1 MKRILSLTLI
11 VMIGF
16 IVFTSATP
24 KKKKKKKA
32 FKGRITYVISY
43 EGDALTPMQKSQLP
57 TTLTVKVLGT
67 MSHTEIVN
75 GPAII
80 TMIERPDEHVEI
92 TMVEF
97 MDKKAG
103 VTTYDSTVVDTTFL
117 YNTEIEYSDDTKE
130 IAGYTC
136 KKAVVTFTLKKQED
150 DSEDQTLVVYYCPEL
165 GGAELNVASEYEGIP
180 GRLLEFYKVT
190 PGLISKVVA
199 SEIKKGG
206 VNELVDF
213 YFNADFK
220 EFNTQEELM
229 EYIQGQ

>member
-1 MKRILSLTLI
+1 MKRVLSLSLVVI
-11 VMIGF
+11 LGLVM
-16 IVFTSATP
+16 FTSATP

-32 FKGRITYVISY
+32 FKGKITYAITY

-57 TTLTVKVLGT
+57 TTITMKVLGT
-67 MSHTEIVN
+67 MTHTEIIN

-80 TMIERPDEHVEI
+80 TMIERPEEHVKI

-103 VTTYDSTVVDTTFL
+103 ITEIDTATVDTTSQFT
-117 YNTEIEYSDDTKE
+117 TEIEYTEDTKD
-130 IAGYTC
+130 IADYTC
-136 KKAVVTFTLKKQED
+136 KKAVVTFTPKEGV
-150 DSEDQTLVVYYCPEL
+150 EAEEQTLAIYYCPEL
-165 GGAELNVASEYEGIP
+165 GGAELNTDGPYKGVP
-180 GRLLEFYKVT
+180 GRILEFYQVT
-190 PGLISKVVA
+190 PGMISKMVA
-199 SEIKKGG
+199 TEIKKGG

-220 EFNTQEELM
+220 EFKTKEELM